1 MAAYRRDTWFQESY
15 EQTSRLVG
23 DAAAFAHRHG
33 LLLLKPDA
41 VVARAVEP
49 TLDWLVDNGFTVV
62 AARRIHVDR
71 NLVRAL
77 WYFQWNSASAE
88 RRHLA
93 DLLLR
98 VSDSMVLVVADTGT
112 ELPASVRLTELKG
125 PTDPGKRTEG
135 QLRHLLGRYTYLL
148 NMVHTPDDPADVIRE
163 LGIYFDA
170 RTRAEVL
177 AETIAGED
185 RSGQAREIAGD
196 LYEATPARSLSRS
209 EAEDVLRAQLCGSE
223 PDGDSAWAATL
234 TDALDRG
241 DPLDPWS
248 VIVIGSAVLPMRTG
262 GQAPTLGGVTPERWR
277 GQQ

>member
-1 MAAYRRDTWFQESY
+1 MMVDTGTDTDTAVAGDAPAGLTPLPEKVAAYRRDTWFQESY

-135 QLRHLLGRYTYLL
+135 RGDFRRLPGVQQSVCQCLQRR
-148 NMVHTPDDPADVIRE
+148 R
-163 LGIYFDA
+163 F
-170 RTRAEVL
+170 RRAERKGVIHR
-177 AETIAGED
+177 ADSRRMRPGKSPDCIVYGWPPVNG
-185 RSGQAREIAGD
+185 S
-196 LYEATPARSLSRS
+196 PA
-209 EAEDVLRAQLCGSE
+209 
-223 PDGDSAWAATL
+223 
-234 TDALDRG
+234 
-241 DPLDPWS
+241 S
-248 VIVIGSAVLPMRTG
+248 VR
-262 GQAPTLGGVTPERWR
+262 
-277 GQQ
+277 